1 MLRRLLFLNCV
12 LTDFAGFIVIFAVS
26 RRLAELESSQ
36 WYLGLVGAGV
46 SLSAG
51 VGSLAGGWLAHR
63 FDGRTWFLTGAVLLT
78 CSTGAC
84 GVSSPGDAWFLPAYW
99 LLGIGIGLLYPPLV
113 GWLNRGETG
122 HAHVAGVSRTLI
134 LFCISWNVGLM
145 CGQLTAGSL
154 FSWGDWW
161 IYGVALAIAII
172 NIVVAAIAASLVRPF
187 SPESAG
193 ATSVAAGDAQLA
205 ASFKRLSWIAN
216 LGGMFGGSMVI
227 HLLPGLAV
235 AIGIPPDDHGRLLGC
250 WRAVVIATY
259 LVLHVTRFWHYR
271 IAVALG
277 SQMLAA
283 LGLVLVAS
291 ADSGAMLLGG
301 LSLLGQLV
309 GFNYF
314 SGLFYSTLGSA
325 QHSRSL
331 AAGIHEATLATGMAI
346 GTFIGGILGSAIN
359 VRVPYLLAAGVL
371 LLLSTI
377 QYLVWRRWVQ
387 ATTMS
392 QSAPIEPAIT
402 APRVE

>member
-63 FDGRTWFLTGAVLLT
+63 FDGRTWFLIGAVLLT

-283 LGLVLVAS
+283 TDLVLVAS
-291 ADSGAMLLGG
+291 ADSGPCCWSG
-301 LSLLGQLV
+301 LSLLGQLGV
-309 GFNYF
+309 QPI
-314 SGLFYSTLGSA
+314 SPDCSTARSAA
-325 QHSRSL
+325 QHS
-331 AAGIHEATLATGMAI
+331 AAGEAALQGDAGNGDGNRDVHQRRSRIRDQRA
-346 GTFIGGILGSAIN
+346 GAH
-359 VRVPYLLAAGVL
+359 LLAAGVL

-377 QYLVWRRWVQ
+377 QYGCGSGQPQCRNPLR
-387 ATTMS
+387 
-392 QSAPIEPAIT
+392 
-402 APRVE
+402 